1 VRNVSS
7 KLSLKNRRAVSQVM
21 GSIVILGVVS
31 SVGSVIMFNGL
42 GSVSAFTYDLSFHE
56 KSKNLM
62 HREDIIFEHVRFVP
76 GFDNIEIDLINIGTV
91 ESTISTITILKID
104 TQEIIANWIDV
115 NQSIQI
121 KDNQKITL
129 DDADDS
135 EIQLTGVVTDT
146 WNDDYYYYV
155 DGNPTNDV
163 AKYKISLTTTRGN
176 FFTTIASP
184 FNT

>member
-1 VRNVSS
+1 VRYVSS
-7 KLSLKNRRAVSQVM
+7 KISLKNRRAVSQVM
-21 GSIVILGVVS
+21 GSLVILGVVS

-76 GFDNIEIDLINIGTV
+76 GCDNIEIDLINIGTV

-135 EIQLTGVVTDT
+135 EIQLTGDVTDT

-155 DGNPTNDV
+155 DGIPTNDV

>member
-1 VRNVSS
+1 
-7 KLSLKNRRAVSQVM
+7 M
-21 GSIVILGVVS
+21 GSLVILGIVS

-76 GFDNIEIDLINIGTV
+76 GFDNIEIDLLNIGTV